1 MNTPQPVALI
11 TGASSGIG
19 RATALLLAQNGFTVY
34 GVARRL
40 DRLQDLEASGI
51 RVRSMDLT
59 QPNSIESS
67 LKNILSEAGHIDVLI
82 NNAGYGS
89 YGALE
94 EVPIEEA
101 IRQFDVNVF
110 GLMRLTQAVLPGM
123 RARKKGFIVNITSVG
138 GKIYLPL
145 GGWYHA
151 TKHALEVLSDVL
163 RFETEPF
170 GIKTVI
176 VEPGAV
182 RTEWGD
188 IALGSG
194 EKVSG
199 EGPYAAM
206 TRNVVALFKNN
217 YQPSRSIGPEAI
229 AQTILK
235 ALQSRKPKTR
245 YAVGPMVGPFLAM
258 KRYLS
263 DRGFEGLIRQFM
275 KQSAK

>member
-1 MNTPQPVALI
+1 MNSNRPIALI

-19 RATALLLAQNGFTVY
+19 RETALLLSQNGYTVY

-40 DRLQDLEASGI
+40 DRLKDLEVSGI
-51 RVRSMDLT
+51 RVLSMDLT
-59 QPNSIESS
+59 VPESIDSGLRS
-67 LKNILSEAGHIDVLI
+67 ILNEAGRIDVLV

-94 EVPIEEA
+94 EVAIEEA
-101 IRQFDVNVF
+101 MRQFEVNVF

-123 RARKKGFIVNITSVG
+123 REHKSGFIVNITSVG

-176 VEPGAV
+176 IEPGAV

-199 EGPYAAM
+199 QGPYATM
-206 TRNVVALFKNN
+206 TRTMVDLFKTN
-217 YQPSRSIGPEAI
+217 YQPSRSIGPEVI

-263 DRGFEGLIRQFM
+263 DRGFEGMVRMFM
-275 KQSAK
+275 KGS

>member
-1 MNTPQPVALI
+1 MNTQKPVALI

-19 RATALLLAQNGFTVY
+19 RATAELLAQNGYTVY

-40 DRLQDLEASGI
+40 DRLKDLEASGI

-59 QPNSIESS
+59 AAESIESGLQS
-67 LKNILSEAGHIDVLI
+67 ILAEAGRIDVLI

-123 RARKKGFIVNITSVG
+123 RERKSGFVVNITSVG
-138 GKIYLPL
+138 GKVYFPL

-188 IALGSG
+188 IAMGSG
-194 EKVSG
+194 EQVSG
-199 EGPYAAM
+199 KGPYAEM
-206 TRNVVALFKNN
+206 TRQVVNLFNTN
-217 YQPSRSIGPEAI
+217 YQPSRSIGPEVI

-235 ALQSRKPKTR
+235 ALQSPKPKTR
-245 YAVGPMVGPFLAM
+245 YAVGPMVGLFLGM

-263 DRGFEGLIRQFM
+263 DRGFEGMIRTFM
-275 KQSAK
+275 KRP

>member
-1 MNTPQPVALI
+1 MNTNQPVALI

-19 RATALLLAQNGFTVY
+19 RSTALLLAQNGYTVY

-51 RVRSMDLT
+51 RIRSMDLT
-59 QPNSIESS
+59 VPESIESGLQS
-67 LKNILSEAGHIDVLI
+67 ILSETGRIDVLI

-101 IRQFDVNVF
+101 VRQFEVNVF

-170 GIKTVI
+170 GIKTI
-176 VEPGAV
+176 IIEPGAV

-199 EGPYAAM
+199 VGPYAGM
-206 TRNVVALFKNN
+206 TRTMVDLFKTN
-217 YQPSRSIGPEAI
+217 YQPSRSIGPEVI

-235 ALQSRKPKTR
+235 ALQSRTPKTR
-245 YAVGPMVGPFLAM
+245 YAVGPMVGLFLAM